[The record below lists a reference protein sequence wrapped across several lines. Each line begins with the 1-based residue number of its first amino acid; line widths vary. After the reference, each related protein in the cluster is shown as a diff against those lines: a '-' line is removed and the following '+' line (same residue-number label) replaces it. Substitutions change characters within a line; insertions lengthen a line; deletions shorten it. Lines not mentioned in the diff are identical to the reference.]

1 MMALPLATPALLF
14 PAISL
19 LLLAYTNRFLT
30 LATVV
35 RAFSEAD
42 LTNERT
48 VRQLVNFRRR
58 ISLIKQMQAF
68 GVGSFFFCVIC
79 MFLIHLGYQYWGSV
93 LFAGSLLMLAYSLA
107 LSVWEIR
114 ISAEAINIH
123 LEVIEQKCDEEKR
136 KQGKKSRWRPRR

>member
-1 MMALPLATPALLF
+1 MMQLSLTTPALLF

-48 VRQLVNFRRR
+48 VRQVVNFRRR

-68 GVGSFFFCVIC
+68 GVGSFLFCVIC
-79 MFLIHLGYQYWGSV
+79 MFLVHMGYQHSGSI
-93 LFAGSLLMLAYSLA
+93 LFAISLLMLAYSLA

-123 LEVIEQKCDEEKR
+123 LEVIEQKCDEQKR
-136 KQGKKSRWRPRR
+136 KAGKSRWRPRK